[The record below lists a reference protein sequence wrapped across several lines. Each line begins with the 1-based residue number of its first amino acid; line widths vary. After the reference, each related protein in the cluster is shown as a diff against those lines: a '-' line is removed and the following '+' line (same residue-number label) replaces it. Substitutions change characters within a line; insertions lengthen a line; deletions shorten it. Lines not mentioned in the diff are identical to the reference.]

1 MEGNFGTAF
10 MLLLVGM
17 ITVFS
22 VLFFVVLL
30 GKALIRLVNALHKE
44 IPVATEPVKNQ
55 TNSHQLTPNKLAA
68 LVAAVDVVTAGKGR
82 VTTIEKID

>member
-44 IPVATEPVKNQ
+44 IPVATEPFVASGRPRFLFTKNEIYEF
-55 TNSHQLTPNKLAA
+55 
-68 LVAAVDVVTAGKGR
+68 R
-82 VTTIEKID
+82 EK

>member
-44 IPVATEPVKNQ
+44 IPVAAKPVRNQ
-55 TNSHQLTPNKLAA
+55 TNSQQLTPNKLAA
-68 LVAAVDVVTAGKGR
+68 LVAAVDVVTVGKGHI
-82 VTTIEKID
+82 TSIEKID